1 MDAAD
6 PAEGMRKGI
15 NNLANALE
23 ETRPIRVLAISDYGA
38 HVEGDIGMPT
48 VCRGLEKRLARIGGH
63 KIFLRSAEHMQ
74 GWERV
79 IPAVKESGTLPTFHS
94 PVDKLFPTISAPDL
108 GPIAARLLLRPLG
121 RSGVDVVHAEAHNR
135 RLNLRFAQPQ
145 GAAMASST
153 TNPPAAPDPF
163 DLGIHTPANLNR
175 GARAALLQNSPAA
188 VNGTIGVSPG
198 PRRMAQTPSS
208 PLSAATIAAATEGA
222 AHGNPSSTF
231 EQQPVSIIESA
242 NDLARERIEE
252 YNAKLMVF
260 QAFCAKF
267 EEAAQQFTTGPH
279 RLFAQQFADSFLDSW
294 KRDLSSARPT
304 IPKPTYSSVA
314 AASPRTDRD
323 HLTHRQQQQHGRRQ
337 TDPPH
342 RQGQQT
348 TIAPPRQDL
357 RVFIRLEAGAP
368 ARAHSGYAI
377 RTLIREKLGAV
388 AGKIRQVFQV
398 RSGWAVLAADSATRD
413 FLVDKQAEW
422 AAELGA
428 TAVETNKEWFTYVVS
443 DVPTRLSD
451 FYGNEVDSDSVV
463 SDEIEIQT
471 GLKPID
477 VRTGRQFSDNPL
489 TKALLVSFLKPTKR
503 FWSLFG
509 SSAARLVDKTD
520 RPRQCEKCWGHHFAR
535 NCHRQPVC
543 RRCGETGHLVDDCI
557 APEQCVNCL
566 GPHQANFRPLVRRHT
581 DNDTKNHSRD
591 RIRKPSRAWLSD
603 KTRMSHHKNDRT
615 LVLQAQLYQEHLR
628 ASWWPRPLMLAMK
641 QRKNPNSPNQAH
653 RESAE

>member
-1 MDAAD
+1 
-6 PAEGMRKGI
+6 
-15 NNLANALE
+15 
-23 ETRPIRVLAISDYGA
+23 
-38 HVEGDIGMPT
+38 
-48 VCRGLEKRLARIGGH
+48 
-63 KIFLRSAEHMQ
+63 
-74 GWERV
+74 
-79 IPAVKESGTLPTFHS
+79 
-94 PVDKLFPTISAPDL
+94 
-108 GPIAARLLLRPLG
+108 
-121 RSGVDVVHAEAHNR
+121 
-135 RLNLRFAQPQ
+135 
-145 GAAMASST
+145 MASSST
-153 TNPPAAPDPF
+153 IPPAALDPF
-163 DLGIHTPANLNR
+163 DLGIHTPINLNR
-175 GARAALLQNSPAA
+175 GARAALLQNSPVV
-188 VNGTIGVSPG
+188 VNGTIGVSPAPG
-198 PRRMAQTPSS
+198 RMAQTPSS
-208 PLSAATIAAATEGA
+208 PLNAAATTTTATEGA
-222 AHGNPSSTF
+222 ERASPVSTF
-231 EQQPVSIIESA
+231 EQRPISIVESA
-242 NDLARERIEE
+242 NDLAREHAEE
-252 YNAKLMVF
+252 YNTKLMVF
-260 QAFCAKF
+260 RAFCTKF
-267 EEAAQQFTTGPH
+267 EEAAQQFVTGPQ
-279 RLFAQQFADSFLDSW
+279 RRFAQQFADDFLGFW
-294 KRDLSSARPT
+294 KRELSCSGPAT
-304 IPKPTYSSVA
+304 SKPTYSSVA
-314 AASPRTDRD
+314 AAAPPTDHDRV
-323 HLTHRQQQQHGRRQ
+323 TYRQQQQHKGRQ

-368 ARAHSGYAI
+368 ARAHSSYAI

-388 AGKIRQVFQV
+388 SDKIRQVFQV

-413 FLVDKQAEW
+413 FLVEKQAEW

-443 DVPTRLSD
+443 DVPTRLTD

-566 GPHQANFRPLVRRHT
+566 GPHQANFRRCPARPKTVHGVLRRLTKEQRKHVRAVGAETYRQRHQEPQSGS
-581 DNDTKNHSRD
+581 HQEAQQGMAERQ
-591 RIRKPSRAWLSD
+591 
-603 KTRMSHHKNDRT
+603 TRMSHHKNDRT

-641 QRKNPNSPNQAH
+641 QRKNPNSPDQAH